1 MHSSSSFQNARNND
15 SLQPFKM
22 NLNFKVEVYPDLY
35 SHIKSTRLEY
45 PKSQL
50 ATRNDDISSILGS
63 SKFTNNNTTSHQ
75 SSNSSNKKQ
84 RRLRNP
90 SRYVT
95 QPITLIEIKELEEE
109 NHHNHTT
116 NHSNDRNANKTDTGS
131 NDIVSS
137 HKINEKITLV

>member
-1 MHSSSSFQNARNND
+1 MHSNSSSSYRCGINNRIKND

-45 PKSQL
+45 PSDIIDHKKD
-50 ATRNDDISSILGS
+50 DDISIIN
-63 SKFTNNNTTSHQ
+63 KITNNN
-75 SSNSSNKKQ
+75 NNNNLNLNNLINNKKQ

-109 NHHNHTT
+109 NNQ
-116 NHSNDRNANKTDTGS
+116 HSNGNNNNNRPNHMGCS
-131 NDIVSS
+131 NNT
-137 HKINEKITLV
+137 NEKITLV

>member
-1 MHSSSSFQNARNND
+1 MHSNSSSSYRCGINNRIKND

-45 PKSQL
+45 PSDIIDHKKD
-50 ATRNDDISSILGS
+50 DDISIIN
-63 SKFTNNNTTSHQ
+63 KITNNN
-75 SSNSSNKKQ
+75 NLNLNNLINNKKQ

-109 NHHNHTT
+109 NN
-116 NHSNDRNANKTDTGS
+116 NQHSNGNNNNNRPNHMGCS
-131 NDIVSS
+131 NNT
-137 HKINEKITLV
+137 NEKITLV